1 MFLNL
6 MYQQLYYVQTI
17 NISANKERTTGQIE
31 TKELTRKKQ
40 LNKRISNHRKF
51 KTTFQYTNEPISPY
65 VINFHSLELSL
76 NIHHLKFDTDDNLI
90 SNLIYLLKSY
100 NINELQYGILMAR
113 KYSSIENNY
122 SHLMLDNNF
131 HYILFEIMNN
141 YYTFSQIISES
152 LWTLINLFHD
162 NNNHIKIIILFL
174 LIQENNSI
182 LQKIITYYLNDDII
196 IGHIC
201 LLFMNGLLEYEVEE
215 QEQSLKILEDNI
227 YVNKETILKLLEI
240 ISERIYIDNGIDFVC
255 TLINVLDEGQVIVLF
270 LDCIKKIFDKKDNI
284 SKIGK
289 KELKKLE
296 EIKEYIEQTYYKK

>member
-1 MFLNL
+1 
-6 MYQQLYYVQTI
+6 MYQQLYYDQTI
-17 NISANKERTTGQIE
+17 NISANKERITGQIE

-131 HYILFEIMNN
+131 HCILFEVMNN
-141 YYTFSQIISES
+141 YHTFSQIISES
-152 LWTLINLFHD
+152 LWILINLFHD
-162 NNNHIKIIILFL
+162 NNNHIKMIILFL
-174 LIQENNSI
+174 LTQENNSI
-182 LQKIITYYLNDDII
+182 LQKIITYYSNDDII

-201 LLFMNGLLEYEVEE
+201 LLFTNGLLEYEVEE
-215 QEQSLKILEDNI
+215 QEEPLKILEDNI
-227 YVNKETILKLLEI
+227 YINKETILKLLEI
-240 ISERIYIDNGIDFVC
+240 IGEKIYIDNGIDFVC

-270 LDCIKKIFDKKDNI
+270 LDLIKKIVDKKDNI
-284 SKIGK
+284 SKISK

>member
-1 MFLNL
+1 
-6 MYQQLYYVQTI
+6 MYQQLYYAQTI
-17 NISANKERTTGQIE
+17 NISANKERITGQIE

-51 KTTFQYTNEPISPY
+51 KTTFQYINEPISPY

-76 NIHHLKFDTDDNLI
+76 NIHHLKFDTDENLI

-131 HYILFEIMNN
+131 HYILFEVMNN

-162 NNNHIKIIILFL
+162 NNNHIKMIILFL

-201 LLFMNGLLEYEVEE
+201 LLFTNGLLEYEVEE

-240 ISERIYIDNGIDFVC
+240 IRERIYIDNGIDFVC

-270 LDCIKKIFDKKDNI
+270 LDCIKKIVDKKDNI

-296 EIKEYIEQTYYKK
+296 EIKEYIEQTYYKE

>member
-1 MFLNL
+1 M
-6 MYQQLYYVQTI
+6 
-17 NISANKERTTGQIE
+17 
-31 TKELTRKKQ
+31 
-40 LNKRISNHRKF
+40 
-51 KTTFQYTNEPISPY
+51 
-65 VINFHSLELSL
+65 
-76 NIHHLKFDTDDNLI
+76 
-90 SNLIYLLKSY
+90 
-100 NINELQYGILMAR
+100 
-113 KYSSIENNY
+113 
-122 SHLMLDNNF
+122 
-131 HYILFEIMNN
+131 
-141 YYTFSQIISES
+141 
-152 LWTLINLFHD
+152 
-162 NNNHIKIIILFL
+162 IILFL
-174 LIQENNSI
+174 LTQENNSI
-182 LQKIITYYLNDDII
+182 LQKIITYYSNDDII

-240 ISERIYIDNGIDFVC
+240 ISERIYIDNSIDFVC

>member
-1 MFLNL
+1 

-162 NNNHIKIIILFL
+162 NNNHIKMIILFL
-174 LIQENNSI
+174 LTQENNFI
-182 LQKIITYYLNDDII
+182 LKKIITYYLNDDII